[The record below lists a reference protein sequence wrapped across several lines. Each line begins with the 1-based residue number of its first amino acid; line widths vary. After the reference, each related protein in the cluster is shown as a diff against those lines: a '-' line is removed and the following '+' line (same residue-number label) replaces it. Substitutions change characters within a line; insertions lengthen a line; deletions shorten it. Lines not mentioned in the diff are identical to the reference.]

1 MKGESG
7 RHHLVSIRAMRIEE
21 VKGLHSLWDAA
32 GLTYR
37 PKGRD
42 SREKLQN
49 EWMANADGFIGAF
62 AADRMVGC
70 VIATD
75 DGRRGWINRLAVHP
89 EYRRGGLAGRLIA
102 AAEREFHRR
111 GLRVIAALIDRE
123 NVSSQV
129 LFEKNGYRFHKDIL
143 YYSKRESDDA

>member
-1 MKGESG
+1 MNEAPAG
-7 RHHLVSIRAMRIEE
+7 HMPLVIRTIRIDEI
-21 VKGLHSLWDAA
+21 KDLHSLWHAA
-32 GLTYR
+32 GLEYR